1 MFEAMPSLIS
11 SHLTKTYDHN
21 PQMLKRQNIREVP
34 PTKEMHHK
42 AIVVAVDVGGRIGL
56 ELDGHVRHGGV
67 KFESG

>member
-1 MFEAMPSLIS
+1 
-11 SHLTKTYDHN
+11 
-21 PQMLKRQNIREVP
+21 MLKRQNIREVP
-34 PTKEMHHK
+34 PTKEMHHE